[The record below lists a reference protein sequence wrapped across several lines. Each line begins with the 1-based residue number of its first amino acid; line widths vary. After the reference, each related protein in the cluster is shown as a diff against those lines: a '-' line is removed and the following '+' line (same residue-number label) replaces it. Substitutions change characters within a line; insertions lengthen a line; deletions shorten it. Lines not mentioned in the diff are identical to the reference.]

1 MITQVRIS
9 HFKRFGIEETFDFS
23 GCVTLLAGPNN
34 SGKSTVL
41 QALAAW
47 NLALQHWLSE
57 RGRRAGSRRISLTV
71 DEFTAA
77 PVRELNLLWENR
89 RTAVAHRTSQG
100 KATSEARPIV
110 VTVSGANGEAAE
122 AWQMAV
128 EFMYASP
135 KLIYARPYDPR
146 KGQAA
151 RAVIP
156 PAVEELR
163 LVHIPAFS
171 GLETEEPYRDPGNQ
185 NRLIGQ
191 GRPGE
196 IVRNL
201 LWELWQAPDKSG
213 WSALA
218 EDMRR
223 LFQAELQ
230 PPVYG
235 PAQPYIVCEYRP
247 LGRGGRR
254 APKLDLANAGSGFHQ
269 VLMLLAFF
277 YARPA
282 TTLLLDEPD
291 AHLHFVLQ
299 REVLNHLRTVAAA
312 RQSQLIVATHAEA
325 LLDQTEPTSIISFY
339 QKPHR
344 LQTRA
349 QAQQLR
355 DALQRLSSTDL
366 LQADHS
372 GAILY
377 VKDEADARLLKEWAN
392 VLQHPARRFFRLPY
406 IYTLGRAADPEE
418 ARRHFLA
425 LRVAAPQIGGLC
437 LLDRDPAGR
446 PAPSAWPAGMRLLR
460 WRCCEIESYL
470 LNAAVIRRYVAQSYQ
485 QAPETAHQ
493 PSLEQAYV
501 EAELARLGLEN
512 VDCRDET
519 APGLQDVRASDL
531 LLSILSK
538 SYRKTAKRDLY
549 LVARAMRP
557 EEVHPEV
564 IEKLDVLAS
573 LLPPQAEGSE
583 D

>member
-1 MITQVRIS
+1 MITQVKIS
-9 HFKRFGIEETFDFS
+9 HFKRFGAEETFDLS
-23 GCVTLLAGPNN
+23 GNVTLLAGPNN

-41 QALAAW
+41 QAMAAW

-57 RGRRAGSRRISLTV
+57 RGRRAGPKRISLTV

-89 RTAVAHRTSQG
+89 RTAVAHKTSQG

-110 VTVSGANGEAAE
+110 VTLAGDGAAPAD
-122 AWQMAV
+122 AWQLAI

-135 KLIYARPYDPR
+135 KLIYARPFDPR
-146 KGQAA
+146 KGASA
-151 RAVIP
+151 RLTIP
-156 PAVEELR
+156 AGAEQLR
-163 LVHIPAFS
+163 LVHIPPFS
-171 GLETEEPYRDPGNQ
+171 GLETEEPYRDLGIQ

-201 LWELWQAPDKSG
+201 LWELWQAPDKSA
-213 WSALA
+213 WTALVG
-218 EDMRR
+218 DIQR
-223 LFQAELQ
+223 LFQYELQ
-230 PPVYG
+230 PPLYG
-235 PAQPYIVCEYRP
+235 LAQPFIVCEYRP
-247 LGRGGRR
+247 LGRGSRR

-291 AHLHFVLQ
+291 AHLHFILQ
-299 REVLNHLRTVAAA
+299 REVLSHLRTVAAE
-312 RQSQLIVATHAEA
+312 RNSQLVVATHAEA
-325 LLDQTEPTSIISFY
+325 LLDHTEPASIVSLY

-344 LQTRA
+344 LQTRQ

-366 LQADHS
+366 LQADHV

-377 VKDEADARLLKEWAN
+377 VEDESDVRLLKEWAN
-392 VLQHPARRFFRLPY
+392 LLQHPARRFFRFPY
-406 IYTLGRAADPEE
+406 IYTLGRTGDLSE
-418 ARRHFLA
+418 ARRHFSA
-425 LRVAAPQIGGLC
+425 LRVAFAELGGLC
-437 LLDRDPAGR
+437 LLDCEQYLEPERV
-446 PAPSAWPAGMRLLR
+446 AWPAGLQLLR
-460 WRCCEIESYL
+460 WRRCEIENYL
-470 LNAAVIRRYVAQSYQ
+470 LNPAVLNRYVAQSYQ
-485 QAPETAHQ
+485 HAPVSPHQ

-501 EAELARLGLEN
+501 DAEFARQGLGGL
-512 VDCRDET
+512 DYLGDDAQILRD
-519 APGLQDVRASDL
+519 LKASDL
-531 LLSILSK
+531 LIGLLSK
-538 SYRKTAKRDLY
+538 TYRKTAKRDLY
-549 LVARAMRP
+549 LVARVMRP

-564 IEKLDVLAS
+564 IEKLDALAG
-573 LLPPQAEGSE
+573 LLPALPEGAE